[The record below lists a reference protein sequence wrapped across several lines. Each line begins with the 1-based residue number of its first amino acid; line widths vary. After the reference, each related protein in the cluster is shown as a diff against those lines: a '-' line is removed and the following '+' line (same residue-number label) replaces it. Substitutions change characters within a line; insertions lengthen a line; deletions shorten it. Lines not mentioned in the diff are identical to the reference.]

1 MDKPLLLVMQCKIC
15 INSMPYTF
23 TYIAMFVITFI
34 YYLAS
39 ETLSKLLIIL
49 KMMRNIRKKIIISS
63 H

>member
-1 MDKPLLLVMQCKIC
+1 
-15 INSMPYTF
+15 MPYTF